1 MASDSIK
8 TVVIIDDEIDWCLL
22 MKAYLSRFKYTVFC
36 FYTLQEA
43 FPRIYT
49 LKPDIIFL
57 DNNLPDGVGW
67 DKAAELIDKLPELQ
81 LNLISAYRN
90 ILPAQLSRTDAI
102 RVWEKPVSVK
112 DLDAYFYQTAADK
125 DYN

>member
-1 MASDSIK
+1 MAKDSSK
-8 TVVIIDDEIDWCLL
+8 TVVIVDDEIDWCLL
-22 MKAYLSRFKYTVFC
+22 MKAYLSRFNYTVFC
-36 FYTLQEA
+36 FYTLREA
-43 FPRIYT
+43 FPTIYN

-67 DKAAELIDKLPELQ
+67 EKANELLDQLPQLE

-90 ILPAQLSRTDAI
+90 VLPAQLTRPDAI

-112 DLDAYFYQTAADK
+112 DLDAYFA
-125 DYN
+125 N